1 MYYIEQIDNQL
12 IKYEVELD
20 VEKLKELK
28 KQIINDCGRIEHKS
42 YDGTSDSSEF
52 DYLHVANYSKKK
64 IGCHEPNDDLFYSSQ
79 DIYHFDY
86 DYYHDTELVS
96 IIDKLLN
103 GETNVIFNLMY
114 KIVGQQPLEYLE
126 QLEQEVKNKIVE
138 LNKEMTTADNMVIVK
153 IADRIKNLSSQLK
166 EIEKNKEL
174 NKNRKSDLEYY
185 SDVLE
190 CVKLEE
196 VARIEVSTIEEYNTL
211 HKKINSF
218 FISANSTSINQDV
231 DKELYKRL
239 VIK

>member
-1 MYYIEQIDNQL
+1 MYYIEQIDGEL

-20 VEKLKELK
+20 EERLIELK
-28 KQIINDCGRIEHKS
+28 KIIINECGRIEHKS
-42 YDGTSDSSEF
+42 YDGTNGPSRF
-52 DYLHVANYSKKK
+52 DYLHIKNYFEKR
-64 IGCHEPNDDLFYSSQ
+64 IGRTETNDDLTNPPQ

-114 KIVGQQPLEYLE
+114 KIGGQQPLEYLE
-126 QLEQEVKNKIVE
+126 QLEQEIKNKIIE
-138 LNKEMTTADNMVIVK
+138 LHKQMPTADNMGIVK
-153 IADRIKNLSSQLK
+153 IADRIQDLSSQLK
-166 EIEKNKEL
+166 KIEKNKEL
-174 NKNRKSDLEYY
+174 NKDRKSDLEYY

-196 VARIEVSTIEEYNTL
+196 VARIEVDTIEEFNLLY
-211 HKKINSF
+211 KKVNSF
-218 FISANSTSINQDV
+218 FISTNSTNINQEV
-231 DKELYKRL
+231 NKELYKRL